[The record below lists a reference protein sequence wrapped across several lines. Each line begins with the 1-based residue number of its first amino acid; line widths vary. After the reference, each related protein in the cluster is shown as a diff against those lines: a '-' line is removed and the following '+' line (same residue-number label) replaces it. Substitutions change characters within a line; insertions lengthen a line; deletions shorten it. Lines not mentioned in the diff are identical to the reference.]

1 MFRVMKEGFGVDMMR
16 FNAITDSTPYS
27 VVGKIR
33 DDVLDKLDPL
43 SLNSVFQSAVCSKS
57 AAISLAVIHDHIS
70 IEEAVRASRID
81 EDYQTQ
87 HFGVVEGAHDLDEAY
102 LYSVFST
109 AKTITNLGQLRE
121 LQL

>member
-57 AAISLAVIHDHIS
+57 AAISLAVIHGHIS